1 MRKHIPSPYRAPA
14 YRGYPARKNCAAVIK
29 DYAVWQRVQEH
40 YKSDGCST
48 QNKFIAKELA
58 SALLNVCASIMGRYY
73 ECVDVCNR
81 QNGKVMEAPL
91 KRAGLPRV
99 RFHDLRH
106 TFATITL
113 QNGVDVKTVSS
124 MLGHYSAGFT
134 PNTIPTSP
142 PTRSSKPPKPWAI
155 SSPVLSNAFRYPLPL
170 GVSVWG
176 RNRRLHFACL
186 ASKIFL
192 A

>member
-1 MRKHIPSPYRAPA
+1 M
-14 YRGYPARKNCAAVIK
+14 
-29 DYAVWQRVQEH
+29 QEH

-142 PTRSSKPPKPWAI
+142 PTRSSKPPKPWGT

-186 ASKIFL
+186 APKIFL